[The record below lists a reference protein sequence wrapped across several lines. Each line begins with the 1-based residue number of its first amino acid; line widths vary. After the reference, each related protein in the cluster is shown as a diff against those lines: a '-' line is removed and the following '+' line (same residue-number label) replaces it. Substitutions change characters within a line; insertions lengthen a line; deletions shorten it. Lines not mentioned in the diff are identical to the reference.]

1 MQDGKRLRV
10 ADLLSAQV
18 DLSFDWVNEI
28 KLVIPFFQ
36 SEFDTLQVLVQR
48 FGEIPPTGDFGDFW
62 FTTVTT
68 TASVNV
74 ARTHCI
80 SECK

>member
-36 SEFDTLQVLVQR
+36 SEFDSLQVLV
-48 FGEIPPTGDFGDFW
+48 
-62 FTTVTT
+62 
-68 TASVNV
+68 
-74 ARTHCI
+74 
-80 SECK
+80 